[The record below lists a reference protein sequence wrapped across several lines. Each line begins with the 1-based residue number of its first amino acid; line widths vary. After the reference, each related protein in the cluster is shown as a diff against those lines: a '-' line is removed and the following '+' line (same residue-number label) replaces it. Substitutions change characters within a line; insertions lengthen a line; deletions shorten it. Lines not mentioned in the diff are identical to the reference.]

1 MDCPLALALISYKK
15 TTHQPMK
22 HKNKLLKQKKKKA
35 TLIKNVRLKRE
46 RLIEDL
52 FYVGGMGERNFRG
65 KVVKSERVKKLR
77 HVMIIVLLADPAPL
91 KLAQ

>member
-1 MDCPLALALISYKK
+1 M
-15 TTHQPMK
+15 
-22 HKNKLLKQKKKKA
+22 
-35 TLIKNVRLKRE
+35 RLKRE